1 MGNYTG
7 NYKADIVIG
16 VEIDERKGNS
26 WIKGAYTYIKYDI
39 VGLVGIKLTEHS
51 LVHIGLRGVGSIVS
65 SCSIGNFYNMTI
77 TVKLDKDGKC
87 ESYLLTEE
95 KRFRSLVDLETTKFS
110 TTDMLVFN
118 KKHSLLY
125 STLDSQKIYFEI
137 FRFVKSSSG
146 DRKVVLEIDI
156 ETMQESIVSIDGL
169 ASLSQF
175 SDYTVNLFDNVKYLF
190 DTLQDGVYV
199 FGNVAIL
206 YKCNTSTLILP
217 KECKHAVFVRGSIK
231 EVVFGSLLKYISVS
245 YSPFRGEQKLYISK
259 DSSKEFIGALLQAIY
274 FSGEPSRLH
283 GVYDNYELQYMDGES
298 FYNIC
303 KDIENSETV
312 KDMLKDKEIV
322 VY

>member
-1 MGNYTG
+1 MEEC
-7 NYKADIVIG
+7 KADLIVG
-16 VEIDERKGNS
+16 VEIDERKGNT
-26 WIKGAYTYIKYDI
+26 WTEGAYTYIKYDV

-87 ESYLLTEE
+87 ESYLLAEE
-95 KRFRSLVDLETTKFS
+95 KRSRSLVDLETTKFS

-156 ETMQESIVSIDGL
+156 ETMQESIISIDGL

-175 SDYTVNLFDNVKYLF
+175 SDYTVNIFDNVKYLF

-245 YSPFRGEQKLYISK
+245 YSPFRGEQKLYVSK
-259 DSSKEFIGALLQAIY
+259 DASKSLMGQLLYCLYEGKEHTSSLSNRFCFDMIELKTNRNYTGIWDLCHENSNKDDVNRLLQ
-274 FSGEPSRLH
+274 GL
-283 GVYDNYELQYMDGES
+283 
-298 FYNIC
+298 
-303 KDIENSETV
+303 
-312 KDMLKDKEIV
+312 EIV